1 MIKRSGVEGVEL
13 ATNTVIDFVDC
24 HAKNEPYCERV
35 EKGILINLDREN
47 FVTRIVIEE
56 ETQL

>member
-24 HAKNEPYCERV
+24 HAKKDGE
-35 EKGILINLDREN
+35 
-47 FVTRIVIEE
+47 
-56 ETQL
+56 